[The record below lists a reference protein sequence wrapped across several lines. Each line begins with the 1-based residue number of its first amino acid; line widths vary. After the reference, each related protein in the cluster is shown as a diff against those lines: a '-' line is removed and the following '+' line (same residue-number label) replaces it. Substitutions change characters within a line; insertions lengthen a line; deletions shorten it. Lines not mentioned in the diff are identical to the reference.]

1 MAVGVLIELPGLE
14 RKEYEEVTAEM
25 FGHFPMK
32 ASEAPDGLLVH
43 SAGPNNG
50 GWYVFDIWET
60 QERYKKFGK
69 EKLEPAVKAVTGRV
83 PDARPQFFEVQ
94 SLVQSR

>member
-32 ASEAPDGLLVH
+32 ASEAP
-43 SAGPNNG
+43 
-50 GWYVFDIWET
+50 E
-60 QERYKKFGK
+60 
-69 EKLEPAVKAVTGRV
+69 KAVTGRV